1 MLLYLFG
8 RVIILYK
15 MRVCDLMQKVVLVE
29 RIGIMLL
36 QSSQKRSPAQIAGIV
51 VIVVLTLLIVFTFAI
66 FGLFSKADSA
76 PKIFGSRI
84 YVVNND
90 RMEPRIPKG
99 AAVFV
104 KEGTLPEDN
113 KVILCSIDD
122 HLWVLG
128 YVGMETAE
136 DGSLRYL
143 VKYDNATD
151 DKTWG
156 IAQSDIIGVAQTYDM
171 FIGSVIRFAS
181 SKSGMLVIVIVPC
194 IVIIAYEIIML
205 IISNRRPRKPLSKD
219 SEKAVKKPA
228 DRKSADRAPEPPVRR
243 VGGGPDPEDVI
254 PDRKD
259 IQAPIDIA
267 SEEKFV
273 EKQLKRATN
282 KLSNVVMAE
291 STISSTAPEEISLDP
306 IIGVDPILSAPIQ
319 QKPAPSWNTP
329 AQTEQPAHSTP
340 VQSAPTTHPVQ
351 TAQPTQPAP
360 ASASPLGELSAA
372 RIDELIKLLEEE
384 KKRLGQ

>member
-1 MLLYLFG
+1 
-8 RVIILYK
+8 
-15 MRVCDLMQKVVLVE
+15 
-29 RIGIMLL
+29 MLL

-51 VIVVLTLLIVFTFAI
+51 VIVILTLLIVFTFAI
-66 FGLFSKADSA
+66 FGMFSKADSA
-76 PKIFGSRI
+76 PKIFGSRV

-104 KEGTLPEDN
+104 KEGTLPDDN

-171 FIGSVIRFAS
+171 FVGSVIRFAS
-181 SKSGMLVIVIVPC
+181 SKSGMLLIVIVPC
-194 IVIIAYEIIML
+194 ILIILYEIIML
-205 IISNRRPRKPLSKD
+205 LISNRRPVKRSSKSDEKPVAKQTERKPA
-219 SEKAVKKPA
+219 EKKPVE
-228 DRKSADRAPEPPVRR
+228 KKPEAPIRR
-243 VGGGPDPEDVI
+243 IGGGPDPEDII
-254 PDRKD
+254 PDRQN

-267 SEEKFV
+267 SDEKYV

-282 KLSNVVMAE
+282 KLSNVIMEDSIVTEKA
-291 STISSTAPEEISLDP
+291 EEISLDP
-306 IIGVDPILSAPIQ
+306 IIGIEPVLQKPIE
-319 QKPAPSWNTP
+319 QKRAEPAPAPS
-329 AQTEQPAHSTP
+329 
-340 VQSAPTTHPVQ
+340 VQSAPDWRTTAEP
-351 TAQPTQPAP
+351 APTPAP
-360 ASASPLGELSAA
+360 AQTTEPAVQTPAPAASNVLGELSAA

>member
-1 MLLYLFG
+1 
-8 RVIILYK
+8 
-15 MRVCDLMQKVVLVE
+15 
-29 RIGIMLL
+29 MLL

-51 VIVVLTLLIVFTFAI
+51 VIVILTLLIVFTFAI
-66 FGLFSKADSA
+66 FGMFSKADSA
-76 PKIFGSRI
+76 PKIFGSRV

-104 KEGTLPEDN
+104 KEGTLPDDN

-171 FIGSVIRFAS
+171 FVGSVIRFAS
-181 SKSGMLVIVIVPC
+181 SKSGMLLIVIVPC
-194 IVIIAYEIIML
+194 ILIILYEIIML
-205 IISNRRPRKPLSKD
+205 LISNRRPVKRSSKSDEKPAAKPSERKPV
-219 SEKAVKKPA
+219 EKKPA
-228 DRKSADRAPEPPVRR
+228 EKKPEAPIRR
-243 VGGGPDPEDVI
+243 IGGGPDPEDII
-254 PDRKD
+254 PDRQN

-267 SEEKFV
+267 SDEKYV

-282 KLSNVVMAE
+282 KLSNVIMEDSIVTEKA
-291 STISSTAPEEISLDP
+291 EEISLDP
-306 IIGVDPILSAPIQ
+306 IIGIEPVLQKPIE
-319 QKPAPSWNTP
+319 QKRAEPAPAPS
-329 AQTEQPAHSTP
+329 
-340 VQSAPTTHPVQ
+340 VQSAPAWR
-351 TAQPTQPAP
+351 TAAEPAPTPAP
-360 ASASPLGELSAA
+360 AQTTEPAVQTPAPAASNVLGELSAA

>member
-1 MLLYLFG
+1 
-8 RVIILYK
+8 
-15 MRVCDLMQKVVLVE
+15 
-29 RIGIMLL
+29 MLL
-36 QSSQKRSPAQIAGIV
+36 QSSEKRTPLQIAGIV
-51 VIVVLTLLIVFTFAI
+51 VIVILTLLIVFTFAI
-66 FGLFSKADSA
+66 FGMFSKSDSA
-76 PKIFGSRI
+76 PKIFGRRV

-128 YVGMETAE
+128 YVGMEAAD
-136 DGSLRYL
+136 DGSIRYL

-156 IAQSDIIGVAQTYDM
+156 IAQSDIVGVAQTYDM
-171 FIGSVIRFAS
+171 FVGSVIRFAS

-194 IVIIAYEIIML
+194 ILIMAYEIIML
-205 IISNRRPRKPLSKD
+205 LISNRRPSRRSSSKS
-219 SEKAVKKPA
+219 SEKPSDKKPIE
-228 DRKSADRAPEPPVRR
+228 KKPTEKKPVEKKPEPPVCRI
-243 VGGGPDPEDVI
+243 GGGPDLEDAI

-267 SEEKFV
+267 SDEKYV
-273 EKQLKRATN
+273 EKQLKRAKN
-282 KLSNVVMAE
+282 KLSNVVME
-291 STISSTAPEEISLDP
+291 TSTVTATADEISLDP
-306 IIGVDPILSAPIQ
+306 IIGVEPVIQ
-319 QKPAPSWNTP
+319 KPLEQKMAEPAPAPSAQSAPAWRTAAEPVPTPAPAP
-329 AQTEQPAHSTP
+329 AQTTEPA
-340 VQSAPTTHPVQ
+340 VQ
-351 TAQPTQPAP
+351 TPAP
-360 ASASPLGELSAA
+360 AASGVLGELSAA